1 MWQENQKTTP
11 EESKPVQLK
20 TSPVDLH
27 LEDTT
32 RSSLFQYAMSDGW
45 DKVIEI
51 YTRKSVAHCAKITNS
66 GNTALHIAVMDGKKT
81 TVEQLVSL
89 MSIEEAAKALRVKN
103 ERGNTPLHL
112 AAFVGNAS
120 LCDCLASKIYLDE
133 EFRNSSRNE
142 QDKNNQNSSDKIGAG
157 YEKYCILGERNK
169 ENQTPLF
176 LAAVMG
182 KTDAFLCLHSHVL
195 PRYRESYYTGGKSFY
210 TGNKG
215 DTILHVAISGEY
227 FGENIWILT
236 KIKAYMFL
244 LVHKIIVYSL
254 MNHHGL
260 IRAWSIDFLKNFNL
274 IFKPFLFTI
283 ELKLAPIYIFLR
295 KV

>member
-195 PRYRESYYTGGKSFY
+195 HRYRESYYTGGKSFY

-227 FGENIWILT
+227 FGENIWIST

-260 IRAWSIDFLKNFNL
+260 ELRAL
-274 IFKPFLFTI
+274 IF
-283 ELKLAPIYIFLR
+283 
-295 KV
+295 